1 MQRRNGE
8 GRAGTVIDFEFVAG
22 TSSQLVESQSK
33 YSISKLSCLKRMCPE
48 YKRRDQHTVLPKFP
62 EGQSSMSEVIN
73 LSDLSLSARH
83 GLASGDWFPMI
94 R

>member
-1 MQRRNGE
+1 
-8 GRAGTVIDFEFVAG
+8 
-22 TSSQLVESQSK
+22 
-33 YSISKLSCLKRMCPE
+33 MCPE

-73 LSDLSLSARH
+73 MSDLSLSARH

-94 R
+94 TG